1 MALPRI
7 GSDELLYIETEK
19 LSLTIKGK
27 HGHPKLQE
35 LAGDQLADLIINC
48 RDLYGIINVSGQNVD
63 DVQQNGKSYTAVV
76 KTTPMFYEQ
85 SNYHLTISA
94 RDNVGVAFQHENYNI
109 RQAVTVTGRDKSILS
124 GIVNFGND
132 IGYSD
137 LVVLVDK
144 KEYLRVKLEVFPSKI
159 SYKEDYEAI
168 VADVTAEVYNLVFDL
183 LKKTYLSY
191 KQNDTRKS
199 SPVEFF
205 SVINKIYDDFIK
217 ATDIILAK
225 PHHQLIANREVL
237 PQHKIKHTDMR
248 TLRWI
253 EKHGE
258 QAIRNGSKVY
268 VKRAEAVRKQVTYDT
283 RENRFTKYILE
294 STQKQL
300 KAFKDKFR
308 MIARDESKL
317 DPQVLVKLDS
327 MLRGINRRCNTNF
340 MKDINAIPETV
351 GMSLVFNM
359 APGYREL
366 YKHYLMLLHGLRIT
380 GNVFNISI
388 KDLAVLYEY
397 WCFIKLNSLM
407 KDRYKLINQ
416 SIINVTN
423 KGIRVDLVKGRES
436 KVVYAVP
443 NKGVNTDGKEEKI
456 ILSYNPSYRELPT
469 VTQKPDNVLTLEKN
483 ASDIQYQYV
492 FDAKYRINPAEEGT
506 YYYQNF
512 GKVPGPQED
521 DINTM
526 HRYRDAIVFNNQKNY
541 SRQRTMFGAYVL
553 FPYADEENYKN
564 NTFYKSIAEVNI
576 GGLPFLPSATGLVK
590 DFLDELIADS
600 PESAFERAILPKG
613 IEAKL
618 RKVDWSLKDVLV
630 TTVKDKED
638 LELYRSGKYIY
649 VPAES
654 IKKEKWDFRYIAIYQ
669 PTATYSQ
676 EEAGITYYGEILKY
690 SFVSKSKTGIF
701 KDKLKSKSEFI
712 IKFEIEEWKKL
723 SKKIAVKE
731 MRVDN
736 KFTNHFLLTHSKEIP
751 ELWIG
756 SEEEFRFYYELKRA
770 VNEIVINDEDDTINF
785 KHNDFDIRFSDGKI
799 IISKE
804 NELVREKDIVDFAK
818 KPNKVFKELY
828 NLVSK

>member
-7 GSDELLYIETEK
+7 GSDELLHIETDK
-19 LSLTIKGK
+19 VSLTFKGKIGHHKIKGRVEDQK
-27 HGHPKLQE
+27 AKLVITCSDIFQ
-35 LAGDQLADLIINC
+35 GTVNDSSIIENIKQ
-48 RDLYGIINVSGQNVD
+48 D
-63 DVQQNGKSYTAVV
+63 K
-76 KTTPMFYEQ
+76 KTYASTVATIPMFYEQ
-85 SNYHLTISA
+85 SNYHLTIVA
-94 RDNVGVAFQHENYNI
+94 RNDSLIEFQHDNYNI
-109 RQAVTVTGRDKSILS
+109 RQAVSATGRDNKILT
-124 GIVNFGND
+124 GIINFGNN
-132 IGYSD
+132 IGCSD
-137 LVVLVDK
+137 FVVLVNK

-205 SVINKIYDDFIK
+205 SVINKIYDDFVK
-217 ATDIILAK
+217 ATDIVLSK
-225 PHHQLIANREVL
+225 PHHQLFTYREIL
-237 PQHKIKHTDMR
+237 PHNKIKHTDMK

-258 QAIRNGSKVY
+258 QAIRCGNRICVN
-268 VKRAEAVRKQVTYDT
+268 RAEAVKKQVTYDT
-283 RENRFTKYILE
+283 RENRFVKYILQ
-294 STQKQL
+294 STFKQL
-300 KAFKDKFR
+300 KSFKDRFR
-308 MIARDESKL
+308 MIAQDETKL
-317 DPQVLVKLDS
+317 DPQVFSKLDT
-327 MLRGINRRCNTNF
+327 MLRGISRRCNTGF
-340 MKDINAIPETV
+340 LKEITAVPESA

-359 APGYREL
+359 APGYRDL
-366 YKHYLMLLHGLRIT
+366 YKYYLMLLHGLRIT

-416 SIINVTN
+416 NIINVTN
-423 KGIRVDLVKGRES
+423 KGIRVDLIKGRES
-436 KVVYAVP
+436 RVAYTVP
-443 NKGVNTDGKEEKI
+443 SLNGTVGKEEKI
-456 ILSYNPSYRELPT
+456 ILSYNPTYRDLPT

-483 ASDIQYQYV
+483 SSDIQYQYI
-492 FDAKYRINPAEEGT
+492 FDAKYRINPAEKDS
-506 YYYQNF
+506 YYYNNF

-526 HRYRDAIVFNNQKNY
+526 HRYRDAIVFNNHNNY
-541 SRQRTMFGAYVL
+541 SKQRTMFGAYVL

-564 NTFYKSIAEVNI
+564 NAFYKSIGEVNI

-590 DFLDELIADS
+590 EFLDELIADS

-613 IEAKL
+613 IEDKL
-618 RKVDWSLKDVLV
+618 RKVDWSVKDVLV
-630 TTVKDKED
+630 VTVKDKND
-638 LELYRSGKYIY
+638 LEIYRDGKYVYI
-649 VPAES
+649 PAEN
-654 IKKEKWDFRYIAIYQ
+654 IKREKWDFRYIALYQ
-669 PTATYSQ
+669 PTVTFNQ

-690 SFVSKSKTGIF
+690 NFVPKNETGVF
-701 KDKLKSKSEFI
+701 REKLKSKSEFI

-723 SKKIAVKE
+723 SKKISVKE

-736 KFTNHFLLTHSKEIP
+736 KFTNYFLLMHSKEIP
-751 ELWIG
+751 ELWIS

-770 VNEIVINDEDDTINF
+770 ANEIVINDEEEFIRF
-785 KHNDFDIRFSDGKI
+785 KHNGYDIGFRNGKI
-799 IISKE
+799 QIYKSGEQIHAKEIIEFS
-804 NELVREKDIVDFAK
+804 K

-828 NLVSK
+828 KLVSN